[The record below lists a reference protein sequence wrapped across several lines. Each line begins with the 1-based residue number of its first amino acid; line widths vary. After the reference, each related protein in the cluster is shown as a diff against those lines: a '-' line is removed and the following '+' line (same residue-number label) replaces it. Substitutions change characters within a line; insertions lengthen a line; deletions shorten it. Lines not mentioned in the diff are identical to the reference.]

1 MSSYTAEGGFVRRN
15 YGLRSNNY
23 GEFAVAGT
31 ARHGFTKT
39 LTMETHAEAMRG
51 MTLAGGGLVYNV
63 DNFGVLTGAVSA
75 SNSDAGTD
83 QQLALGFERSTSLFS
98 MSLMRTQSGSN
109 YRDIG
114 AMEGSPVSRSST
126 IATVGLNLGSLG
138 SVSLAY
144 TLVKSP
150 VIISTLGNIGI
161 SNSESVTVSYFKSVS
176 RGANLYVTG
185 FRDFRNGGYGAS
197 IGLIMPFGDNSAG
210 GVSVNNNNGMKT
222 TSVQASRP
230 TISPGDIGWQLQ
242 TSEGSYKQRYG
253 EVDYKGTKGR
263 ASYTVAQSNDT
274 TSQRAGV
281 RGAVAWMDNSL
292 FMSNWVDDSFA
303 VVNTEGAKNVGIYT
317 ENRYAGKTDNS
328 GQLLLTDL
336 RAYDVN
342 KVSVDV
348 LDLPLTLQM
357 DQNEQYVK
365 PRDRSGVVINF
376 KTKRTSDVNLVL
388 KMSNGDYVP
397 VGSSVKI
404 RENGQQAPVG
414 YEGAAYLSELGPI
427 NTLDIL
433 MPSGETCQAV
443 LIPDRNLDGG
453 MSSSTLECH

>member
-1 MSSYTAEGGFVRRN
+1 V
-15 YGLRSNNY
+15 
-23 GEFAVAGT
+23 
-31 ARHGFTKT
+31 
-39 LTMETHAEAMRG
+39 
-51 MTLAGGGLVYNV
+51 
-63 DNFGVLTGAVSA
+63 
-75 SNSDAGTD
+75 
-83 QQLALGFERSTSLFS
+83 
-98 MSLMRTQSGSN
+98 
-109 YRDIG
+109 
-114 AMEGSPVSRSST
+114 
-126 IATVGLNLGSLG
+126 
-138 SVSLAY
+138 
-144 TLVKSP
+144 
-150 VIISTLGNIGI
+150 GNIGI

-242 TSEGSYKQRYG
+242 TSEGSYSQRYG
-253 EVDYKGTKGR
+253 EVDYKSTKGR
-263 ASYTVAQSNDT
+263 ASYTVAQSNNT

-317 ENRYAGKTDNS
+317 ENRYAGKTDGN

-342 KVSVDV
+342 KISVDV

-388 KMSNGDYVP
+388 KMSNGDFVP

-414 YEGAAYLSELGPI
+414 YEGAAYLSELGPV

-433 MPSGETCQAV
+433 MPSGETCLAV